1 MAYTVSNT
9 FKNHIK
15 DATMPKGCIVL
26 LDDAYFDDKDFTGD
40 VTVQQY
46 FNTSED
52 LTFGDCPSDS
62 LSFTVLSNG
71 KLVGYS
77 FGRAKVYFG
86 TMTASVNYSMGGN
99 LAHIEIGN
107 VSYNATE
114 DGLYKGSTKIDDGR
128 YVSLVSDGTIVYA
141 VGPDG
146 AVKVVNSTSAV
157 SKYVPTTFM
166 ADKLLTPTSAVFND
180 STATVWTDGT
190 KYTYEYVPMGEYN
203 VEKPRSTV
211 GAVVS
216 VTDAHDD
223 MTKFDKDASDF
234 VSAITYPIT
243 LGELFEDLCEF
254 CGVSYVTST
263 FPNSNLSMSSS
274 PFSNSSFNCR
284 QILSWIA
291 EKAYRVAHMNRTG
304 QLELVWLSNDVESL
318 TASDV
323 MTDGYIVSE
332 YVTQAVDSVLLK
344 AQNGS
349 SVTYGDSSNNPYPI
363 TGNPFINTITAQD
376 LAQYKAIPTYVPI
389 AMAVFEADP
398 SVDIGDRIDFEKIA
412 LDYVALSDIFANV
425 YADVDRTLL
434 LQQYGEAYQ
443 YPLMNRTIVFNGGLK
458 ATYEATG
465 NQKRAYDARYTEYNA
480 LISVNESQLSGAVD
494 EAKLYSDEEL
504 NAFKNGQYAQFVTQT
519 ATDIANAQS
528 AAEQTASDA
537 LQSFIGGQYA
547 GDLHNLQTQ
556 IDGQIETYFNNYIP
570 TLNNFPASQWTNTA
584 TRDKHL
590 GDLFYIVDNP
600 DRNGETYR
608 FAYSQNEYKW
618 ILVEDTAVTSA
629 IQQAQNA
636 YALAGA
642 KKRVFTAQPVPPY
655 DVGDLWVNGNDF
667 YYCRTAQASG
677 SYVAS
682 HWTTATGYT
691 KTTTYYQSSFP
702 TNPYTGDLCIR
713 LDMGKSLYRYN
724 GNAWEEVRDTGISQ
738 ALANAA
744 DAQETADGKI
754 VTFAQNTQPSAKA
767 VGDLWI
773 KTNENN
779 RLYRWSGSEWQAI
792 PDTYALANFITNTYT
807 PDQTATQNAIN
818 TKTATYY
825 QNTAPT
831 SGIHSGDLWINT
843 AQGEGNKLYRYDGN
857 DWVNVQDAGIQI
869 AIANAADA
877 QATAD
882 GKIMTYAQND
892 APTDDPEGT
901 LDEGDLWIDTND
913 NNKLYR
919 WSGSSWMQYTDNSAV
934 VAYDQQLDQMAVFNK
949 LTNNQANQGIY
960 IQDGKI
966 YVNAEYIKAG
976 VLTGVEINNGS
987 GTFRVSESGVV
998 YASDLRITGGSIDIE
1013 VTQPYMNLFRITSS
1027 YTESTHRIAIG
1038 AEQMQ
1043 AVWESE
1049 QGFSYTS
1056 NYSSTGL
1063 VTIMDGHIR
1072 TQLSKEGLTFLDAN
1086 GNRTANYPAT
1096 PTNGNS
1102 LAVCTCGYNGSGW
1115 NFKINVGGQYGGRMT
1130 FIVLAGH
1137 QSGAGYTRM
1146 MVCTATITGAGG
1158 EVSSVA
1164 ISYYQPYQN
1173 TSSLTA
1179 SYNATSHILSITM
1192 ANAWAGATAIYDSRF
1207 LDIQAA

>member
-1 MAYTVSNT
+1 MAYSVSNN
-9 FKNHIK
+9 FKTSIK
-15 DATMPKGCIVL
+15 DATKPKSCIIL
-26 LDDAYFDDKDFTGD
+26 FDDAFFASEDFTGD

-62 LSFTVLSNG
+62 LSFSIISNG

-203 VEKPRSTV
+203 IERPRSTV
-211 GAVVS
+211 GAVVQIS
-216 VTDAHDD
+216 DAHDD
-223 MTKFDKDASDF
+223 MTKFDRDASDF
-234 VSAITYPIT
+234 VSTITYPIT
-243 LGELFEDLCEF
+243 LGELFEDLCEY

-274 PFSNSSFNCR
+274 LFSNSSFNCR

-291 EKAYRVAHMNRTG
+291 GKAYRVAHMNRTG

-504 NAFKNGQYAQFVTQT
+504 NAFKNGTYAQFITQT

-528 AAEQTASDA
+528 AAEQTASNA
-537 LQSFIGGQYA
+537 LQTFIGGQYA
-547 GDLHNLQTQ
+547 TDIADLQSQ
-556 IDGQIETYFNNYIP
+556 IDGQIETYFESYIP
-570 TLNNFPASQWTNTA
+570 TLNNPPASGWTT
-584 TRDKHL
+584 TTDKDNHL
-590 GDLFYIVDNP
+590 GDLFYVVDNP
-600 DRNGETYR
+600 DHGGETYR
-608 FAYSQNEYKW
+608 FVFTNNEYKW
-618 ILVEDTAVTSA
+618 SLVEDSAVASA
-629 IQQAQNA
+629 IQQAQEA
-636 YALAGA
+636 YALAGT
-642 KKRVFTAQPVPPY
+642 KKRVFTSQPTPPY
-655 DVGDLWVNGNDF
+655 DVGDLWVDGRDF
-667 YYCRTAQASG
+667 RYCIHAQTGG
-677 SYVAS
+677 SYVS
-682 HWTTATGYT
+682 THWSDATGYT
-691 KTTTYYQSSFP
+691 KTTTYYQDTAP
-702 TNPYTGDLCIR
+702 TNAHDGDLWIN
-713 LDMGKSLYRYN
+713 SASNNVLYRYQN
-724 GNAWEEVRDTGISQ
+724 GTWVGVQ
-738 ALANAA
+738 
-744 DAQETADGKI
+744 DAQIAEALQRAGAAQAIADQKI
-754 VTFAQNTQPSAKA
+754 VTFAVANPPTATDD
-767 VGDLWI
+767 GDLWI
-773 KTNENN
+773 DTNDNN
-779 RLYRWSGSEWQAI
+779 KLYRWNKQRSEWIAVN
-792 PDTYALANFITNTYT
+792 DSSALVNFITSTYT
-807 PDQTATQNAIN
+807 PDKTATQNAIN

-843 AQGEGNKLYRYDGN
+843 AQGEGNKLYRYDGT
-857 DWVNVQDAGIQI
+857 DWVSVQDAGIQI
-869 AIANAADA
+869 AIANAATA
-877 QATAD
+877 QSTAD
-882 GKIMTYAQND
+882 GKIMTYAQAN
-892 APTDDPEGT
+892 APVDDPQGT
-901 LDEGDLWIDTND
+901 LDEGDLWIDTDD

-919 WSGSSWMQYTDNSAV
+919 WSGSSWLQYTDNSAV

-949 LTNNQANQGIY
+949 LTNNQANQGVY
-960 IQDGKI
+960 IQNGQVYI
-966 YVNAEYIKAG
+966 NASMIMAG
-976 VLTGVEINNGS
+976 ILSGREINNGN
-987 GTFRVSESGVV
+987 GTFRVDENGNMGAKSGNIGGWNITDSSLNKTSV
-998 YASDLRITGGSIDIE
+998 YNYSVSLNALDNAQGSAHAFSAKQAGTEVAYISYGGTGYFYRFGLLRGRWLSAIDCGITGYYD
-1013 VTQPYMNLFRITSS
+1013 VTGPNYYVTGTVYYRSNITS
-1027 YTESTHRIAIG
+1027 G
-1038 AEQMQ
+1038 
-1043 AVWESE
+1043 
-1049 QGFSYTS
+1049 
-1056 NYSSTGL
+1056 
-1063 VTIMDGHIR
+1063 
-1072 TQLSKEGLTFLDAN
+1072 
-1086 GNRTANYPAT
+1086 
-1096 PTNGNS
+1096 
-1102 LAVCTCGYNGSGW
+1102 
-1115 NFKINVGGQYGGRMT
+1115 
-1130 FIVLAGH
+1130 
-1137 QSGAGYTRM
+1137 
-1146 MVCTATITGAGG
+1146 
-1158 EVSSVA
+1158 
-1164 ISYYQPYQN
+1164 SYYQYAPCIIARSSNGGTLVVTGVNQVSFSFRISVPSGSTSMRTKIIWMAIETPDLSNSFYQ
-1173 TSSLTA
+1173 
-1179 SYNATSHILSITM
+1179 
-1192 ANAWAGATAIYDSRF
+1192 
-1207 LDIQAA
+1207 